1 MVRETQLYTLN
12 ILPRRLPKV
21 VVSEE
26 HFVLKD
32 LPFYV
37 KAHETNAQAHQ
48 ERLSHREERR
58 QEGTLRRAPG
68 EKRRAPSPPACPPVQ
83 KKKRTL
89 TKGIV
94 IWSPFPSSL
103 STSTPPALDSP
114 ILASEGAPSF
124 SEHDLR
130 DSGFKPSV
138 PEPKHLP
145 LLVSNKPT
153 AEKPDPSCSQLT
165 SSALMV
171 IEKSAAERLGPSHP
185 KPESLA
191 IVVLD
196 NSAVERPIPP
206 YELSIGFGEKL
217 HKRLYETIKIGS
229 TSVQGDQLEWAQK
242 EPERKIPPAL
252 VVSPDVA
259 SFGDVLAA

>member
-1 MVRETQLYTLN
+1 MFPFIISCQKLSNPSRLLTYSTCVDAGADKRGHLVEWVEKASFNRLNRLFEIVASERNYQTLLSSRNLLVVVWETQLYTLN

-21 VVSEE
+21 VVSGE

-32 LPFYV
+32 LPFYA
-37 KAHETNAQAHQ
+37 KAHETDAQAHQ

-114 ILASEGAPSF
+114 ILASEGASSF
-124 SEHDLR
+124 FGHDLH
-130 DSGFKPSV
+130 DSGFKPSI
-138 PEPKHLP
+138 PEPEHLP
-145 LLVSNKPT
+145 LLVSNKPA
-153 AEKPDPSCSQLT
+153 AENPDPSFSQLT

-171 IEKSAAERLGPSHP
+171 IEK
-185 KPESLA
+185 
-191 IVVLD
+191 
-196 NSAVERPIPP
+196 
-206 YELSIGFGEKL
+206 
-217 HKRLYETIKIGS
+217 
-229 TSVQGDQLEWAQK
+229 
-242 EPERKIPPAL
+242 
-252 VVSPDVA
+252 
-259 SFGDVLAA
+259 